1 MGLGELYASRSDA
14 LAALSWLVEAGV
26 DTLVDETPRD
36 WLAEAAAIEATVAPA
51 VPPAERARP
60 APAPRTDTSEIERRI
75 AESDSPAALY
85 EAATSLRAR
94 PIFADGEPA
103 SGMMIVGQDAA
114 PDDDRTGKPFS
125 GPSGALLDRMLTAI
139 GRDRSSVY
147 LTNLYLWRQAGGR
160 PATDEET
167 RLSTLILR
175 RHIELIRP
183 RALLVMGDKPSKALF
198 DTDASITK
206 LRGRW
211 IDLEF
216 GDVKVPAL
224 PTFNPAYLLRAP
236 PHKALAWADLLA
248 FKARINA

>member
-14 LAALSWLVEAGV
+14 LAALGWLVEAGV
-26 DTLVDETPRD
+26 DTLVGETPRN
-36 WLAEAAAIEATVAPA
+36 WLAEAAAVEATVAPA
-51 VPPAERARP
+51 VPPTARAKP
-60 APAPRTDTSEIERRI
+60 APASDTSDLERLI
-75 AESDSPAALY
+75 AEADTPTALC
-85 EAATSLRAR
+85 EAAKSLRAK
-94 PIFADGEPA
+94 PIFADGDPA
-103 SGMMIVGQDAA
+103 SGVMVVGQDAA

-147 LTNLYLWRQAGGR
+147 LTNLHLWRQAGGR

-198 DTDASITK
+198 DTDTSITK

-211 IDLEF
+211 IELEF

-236 PHKALAWADLLA
+236 PQKALAWADLLA
-248 FKARINA
+248 FKARIDA